1 MTQRIPIPSFPYSN
15 LHYSYI
21 NPASSYRNRNVEKR
35 QRQKDNYADLYLE
48 KKNYVTYEID
58 PTASGRFGHS
68 CDNFRPKRELN
79 SNCDIISKSRGLH
92 RNNSYNN
99 VKNDSN
105 NLYMKTLKILR
116 NRRCSC
122 DCHRKSCNC
131 HANNTINEERMNKTY
146 EVNNNKINNS
156 SNMNGNNILVRT
168 HSKLLNRAVPRRED
182 IKAKGQ
188 KTYVTNSKKGKSLSL
203 PQTERGGVKGRS
215 ILKKGKQSLNGKYN
229 EKRIDLNLVANSSHP
244 SNTQRGNENK
254 ENIIYNANNSNYNRE
269 RNQRKT
275 DYMRDSL
282 SNNSIHNVYNEG
294 SPIQDNSNDVHNNEY
309 ESRLRE
315 IRKQYKD
322 DGNFDNT
329 NDNSTTFKSTMK
341 STMRNYKS
349 PSIGNVDQYSKD
361 INDEKLQSHN
371 SAIDHQGQSDII
383 NQVEETMISP
393 RFPEVSSEDKERE
406 NPNRNIKLKS
416 KQKQTFSFKGNNSQP
431 NEKELS
437 DNIDEYNS
445 DNENM
450 NNEYEDVN
458 TPQSKVRFGIS
469 EKISPI
475 KNQKSPLE
483 SSGNKD
489 IGRQIAGSEIERLKR
504 IKRSIQKSSKLNKIK
519 DKAALQNFEK
529 DFKNAKLTSIQQKLK
544 KLSRSSSMKNI
555 DETKYQ
561 EKILNYNKE
570 DDFYQ
575 EKGIYK
581 KDILGDMLTKIPHH
595 GKYLQ
600 TKTSFGMFNQFSKEK
615 RKKGLNFSA
624 SYNILN
630 NSSLCEKVQSNYN
643 ARYGSVMPAN
653 PYGSVLKAREFF
665 FFND

>member
-79 SNCDIISKSRGLH
+79 SCCDIISKSRHLH

-105 NLYMKTLKILR
+105 NLYMKTLKVLR

-131 HANNTINEERMNKTY
+131 HASNPNGTINEERMNQTY
-146 EVNNNKINNS
+146 EVNNNKNNNS
-156 SNMNGNNILVRT
+156 SNMKGNNILVRT
-168 HSKLLNRAVPRRED
+168 HSKLLNRTVPKRED
-182 IKAKGQ
+182 IQIKGQ

-203 PQTERGGVKGRS
+203 PQTERGVKGRT
-215 ILKKGKQSLNGKYN
+215 ILKKQKLNDRYN

-244 SNTQRGNENK
+244 SNSQRGNDNK
-254 ENIIYNANNSNYNRE
+254 ENIIYNDNNSNDYRV
-269 RNQRKT
+269 RNQRQN
-275 DYMRDSL
+275 DYSTNK
-282 SNNSIHNVYNEG
+282 SNEG

-322 DGNFDNT
+322 DVNFDNT

-349 PSIGNVDQYSKD
+349 PSIGNMDQYSKD
-361 INDEKLQSHN
+361 INDDKLQSHN
-371 SAIDHQGQSDII
+371 SVIDNQGQSNII

-393 RFPEVSSEDKERE
+393 RFPEISSEDKERE
-406 NPNRNIKLKS
+406 NSNRNTKLKS

-431 NEKELS
+431 NEKEIS

-445 DNENM
+445 DNDNM

-504 IKRSIQKSSKLNKIK
+504 LKRSIQKSSKLNKIK

-555 DETKYQ
+555 DETKFQ
-561 EKILNYNKE
+561 DKILNYNKE

-581 KDILGDMLTKIPHH
+581 KDILGDMLIKIPHH

-600 TKTSFGMFNQFSKEK
+600 TKTNFGKFNQFNKEK
-615 RKKGLNFSA
+615 RKKGLNFST

-643 ARYGSVMPAN
+643 ARYGSVMPPN

>member
-48 KKNYVTYEID
+48 KKNFVTYEID

-92 RNNSYNN
+92 RNNSYSN

-105 NLYMKTLKILR
+105 NLYMKTLKVLR

-122 DCHRKSCNC
+122 ECHRKSCNC
-131 HANNTINEERMNKTY
+131 HANNTNRTINEERMN
-146 EVNNNKINNS
+146 NNKLNNS
-156 SNMNGNNILVRT
+156 SNMKGNNILVRT
-168 HSKLLNRAVPRRED
+168 HSKLLNRRVPKRED
-182 IKAKGQ
+182 IKSKGQ
-188 KTYVTNSKKGKSLSL
+188 KTYVTDSKKGKSLSL
-203 PQTERGGVKGRS
+203 PQSERGGIKNKS
-215 ILKKGKQSLNGKYN
+215 ILKKGKQTLNGRFN
-229 EKRIDLNLVANSSHP
+229 EKRLDLNLVANSSHP
-244 SNTQRGNENK
+244 INFQRGNENK
-254 ENIIYNANNSNYNRE
+254 ENIIYNDNNSNYYKV
-269 RNQRKT
+269 RNQRQN
-275 DYMRDSL
+275 DYMRDS
-282 SNNSIHNVYNEG
+282 SNNSNEG
-294 SPIQDNSNDVHNNEY
+294 SPIQNDVHNNEY

-322 DGNFDNT
+322 DGNYDNT

-349 PSIGNVDQYSKD
+349 PSIGNVDQYSKE

-371 SAIDHQGQSDII
+371 SAIDHQQSNII
-383 NQVEETMISP
+383 NQIEETMISP
-393 RFPEVSSEDKERE
+393 RFPEISSEDKES
-406 NPNRNIKLKS
+406 NNRNTKLKS

-431 NEKELS
+431 SEKELN

-445 DNENM
+445 DNENI

-458 TPQSKVRFGIS
+458 TPQSKVRLGIS

-483 SSGNKD
+483 SSGNKE
-489 IGRQIAGSEIERLKR
+489 IRRQIAGSEIERLKR
-504 IKRSIQKSSKLNKIK
+504 LKMSIQKSSKLNKIK
-519 DKAALQNFEK
+519 DKASLQSFEK

-555 DETKYQ
+555 DETKFQ

-600 TKTSFGMFNQFSKEK
+600 TKASFGMFNQFSKENK
-615 RKKGLNFSA
+615 RKGINL
-624 SYNILN
+624 SYSILN
-630 NSSLCEKVQSNYN
+630 NSSLCEKIHSNYN
-643 ARYGSVMPAN
+643 SRYGSVMPAN
-653 PYGSVLKAREFF
+653 SYGSVLKAREFF